1 MEKQNRHS
9 LKIAGIKLAF
19 LFLITIAVLVANT
32 AIVVFVL
39 FVISLIGLF
48 ASHISAVNLGRLFKI
63 SLLLILF
70 AFIANIFVIDGTGD
84 VRLFG
89 TLGLTFAGFERA
101 GLSVMRIL
109 TLVFSVFWL
118 ASFVSY
124 EEVSLLFSRAL
135 KPLRALGANPK
146 AIAEILSL
154 AVLFLPLC
162 LMQLQS
168 LRTAHILRGAEMRK
182 ASVTARLSSFVSTFV
197 SLIVVLFRKAH
208 YRALALKSRGF

>member
-9 LKIAGIKLAF
+9 LQIAGVKLAF

-32 AIVVFVL
+32 AIVVFAL
-39 FVISLIGLF
+39 FAISLIGLF
-48 ASHISAVNLGRLFKI
+48 ASKISAANLGRLLKI

-70 AFIANIFVIDGTGD
+70 ALIANIFVIDGTGD
-84 VRLFG
+84 VALFG
-89 TLGLTFAGFERA
+89 RLGFTFVGFERA

-146 AIAEILSL
+146 TIAEILSL
-154 AVLFLPLC
+154 AILFLPLC
-162 LMQLQS
+162 LVQLES

-182 ASVTARLSSFVSTFV
+182 TLATAPLSSFVSTFV
-197 SLIVVLFRKAH
+197 SLIVVLFKKAH